1 MIVVPGPSSIMLG
14 KRIAME
20 LTVDP
25 NPVDHRIFPDGESY
39 IRLTSPVEGEIAV
52 IVQTTSPPQDTHM
65 MQLLMMTCTAS
76 ELGAEKVICVVPSLA
91 YSRQDKRFLEGEAL
105 SLNIVIGLLEEA
117 GAHRLIVVDVHNS
130 GSLQRIQRR
139 HEIEFITLSAIRPLA
154 DYLGKLGYS
163 GAYSLS
169 PDKGAINLAKQG
181 GEVLGGGVGF
191 FEKSRNRKTGEIEMT
206 VKDLDIEGEDAVVFD
221 DIISSGGTTARAVA
235 GLKAQ
240 GARRIVAACTHGL
253 FMGEAEKRIREAGAD
268 LIVSTDTIASKFSQ
282 VSVAPLVAEHL
293 REMNV

>member
-1 MIVVPGPSSIMLG
+1 MIVIPGPSSTELG
-14 KRIAME
+14 KRIALE

-25 NPVDHRIFPDGESY
+25 HLVVHRIFPDGESY
-39 IRLTSPVEGEIAV
+39 IRLTSPVEGETVV

-76 ELGAEKVICVVPSLA
+76 ELGAEKIVCVVPYLA

-105 SLNIVIGLLEEA
+105 SLNIVIDLLEEA
-117 GAHRLIVVDVHNS
+117 GAHRLVVVDVHNS
-130 GSLQRIQRR
+130 GSLRRIQRK
-139 HEIEFITLSAIRPLA
+139 HEIELITLSAIRPLA
-154 DYLGKLGYS
+154 GYAEKRGYG

-191 FEKSRNRKTGEIEMT
+191 FEKRRNRKTGEIEMT
-206 VKDLDIEGEDAVVFD
+206 VKNLDIEGEDAVVFD

-240 GARRIVAACTHGL
+240 GARRIAAACTHGL

-268 LIVSTDTIASKFSQ
+268 IIFSTDTIESKFSQ
-282 VSVAPLVAEHL
+282 ISVAPLVAEHL